1 MKACLKL
8 TLTMF
13 IVLSTSACKKEER
26 NKGEYT
32 IIGEV
37 TGFPNG
43 TKFYLRNLMTDDVFD
58 STTIENNR
66 FKFNGSLAS
75 PPEQIWLNT
84 TVDDKFIFT
93 NLLIGN
99 EKITITGDITDFPW
113 NMKIKGS
120 KTQDELNHLF
130 ERTKKFDNKRDSLI
144 QIYRSLLPEKR
155 QEIGGNI
162 LNEIEKLDSIMIPIR
177 IDYIKS
183 HPNTLISLIELGYL
197 KNLMPRDTVQKIF
210 EGYTKEIKK
219 SKFAKVLEV
228 FLKSQLL
235 NIGDK
240 YHDFEG
246 QNQEGA
252 RVKFSE
258 VKGHYTLLNFTAA
271 GCGPCIQANNEL
283 LENKSTFSD
292 SLTIV
297 SFSHDI
303 NKANWLKS
311 LKRNKI
317 SWSSIW
323 DGKGS
328 YSETSI
334 KYGTLGTPTFV
345 LINSEGI
352 ILDKWFGHKKGG
364 ILRRLANNGLIQD

>member
-1 MKACLKL
+1 MLPKSKASPYIVTLILSFVLSSYINNLLRIKLK
-8 TLTMF
+8 MF

-130 ERTKKFDNKRDSLI
+130 
-144 QIYRSLLPEKR
+144 
-155 QEIGGNI
+155 
-162 LNEIEKLDSIMIPIR
+162 
-177 IDYIKS
+177 
-183 HPNTLISLIELGYL
+183 
-197 KNLMPRDTVQKIF
+197 
-210 EGYTKEIKK
+210 
-219 SKFAKVLEV
+219 VL
-228 FLKSQLL
+228 
-235 NIGDK
+235 
-240 YHDFEG
+240 
-246 QNQEGA
+246 
-252 RVKFSE
+252 
-258 VKGHYTLLNFTAA
+258 
-271 GCGPCIQANNEL
+271 
-283 LENKSTFSD
+283 
-292 SLTIV
+292 
-297 SFSHDI
+297 
-303 NKANWLKS
+303 
-311 LKRNKI
+311 
-317 SWSSIW
+317 
-323 DGKGS
+323 
-328 YSETSI
+328 
-334 KYGTLGTPTFV
+334 
-345 LINSEGI
+345 
-352 ILDKWFGHKKGG
+352 
-364 ILRRLANNGLIQD
+364 